1 MKRVF
6 TLLLF
11 LPILLS
17 GCSKSS
23 SAASSPSSAVQ
34 ETTPP
39 TETVGPA
46 ITLCT
51 ASTPEGY
58 YNCGNYSGD
67 GSLLSYLDYS
77 TMTESPLCTLPGCTH
92 NSDSCPAFYP
102 LDGETRPFGVLV
114 AGDHL
119 LVIQPR
125 AIEGT
130 VPHIELLD
138 LDGSRQGCL
147 ARFSENQ
154 ILPEVLDTSYYTDG
168 ENLYFELLTSEP
180 EGGRR
185 TSSLMELSLSDGS
198 VRTLYEIS
206 DTIVHMEPIASFDRF
221 LVVYTAEGPYT
232 SQTVLK
238 HFLLD
243 VDTGCRQELEW
254 PESDLSW
261 PSVNDRYLWFISPD
275 SGLLT
280 RKNLIDGSQVT
291 KNIQD
296 LTDQVGAAY
305 GGPDRIIITPLSF
318 TTDDCILT
326 FGVPHG
332 PDGKYTVSYSLP
344 LGDEDPVPF
353 DLETPEFGLSFLP
366 VTATTPY
373 GLLVRCGYED
383 ETVLDSQGNE
393 TVVVYD
399 LWALISQEDYLHS
412 NPNWIATAQLSLEPK

>member
-6 TLLLF
+6 ALLLF
-11 LPILLS
+11 LLILLS

-23 SAASSPSSAVQ
+23 SAASSPSPAVQ
-34 ETTPP
+34 GTTPP

-67 GSLLSYLDYS
+67 SSLLSYLDYS
-77 TMTESPLCTLPGCTH
+77 TMTENPLCTLPGCTH

-102 LDGETRPFGVLV
+102 VDGETCPFGVLV

-168 ENLYFELLTSEP
+168 ENLYFELFTQKP
-180 EGGRR
+180 EDGKR
-185 TSSLMELSLSDGS
+185 TASLMELSLSDGS

-206 DTIVHMEPIASFDRF
+206 DTIVHMEPTASFDRF
-221 LVVYTAEGPYT
+221 LVVYTGEGPYT

-254 PESDLSW
+254 PVSDLSW

-280 RKNLIDGSQVT
+280 RKNLMDGSQVT

-332 PDGKYTVSYSLP
+332 PDGKYAVSYSLP

-399 LWALISQEDYLHS
+399 LWALISQEDYLHA